1 VAHAQRPVNYYDIL
15 GVAPNAT
22 TEEIRAAYRARIS
35 QYHPDRNRSTHAT
48 AIAALINEVWE
59 VLGNP
64 ERRHAYDAAT
74 EFSTQRPES
83 AQASPRPTTPLSSTA
98 PDRSPIYSEP
108 QVQKMFPVRVGIFG
122 AIVLFLTVVWV
133 SWMGWVWWSRLIL
146 YGVITAV
153 TRQWQTTKRAPAQQR
168 SPWTCPTC
176 GRSLPR
182 YVEQC
187 RCGFV
192 RVVAATGTRIDTAD

>member
-15 GVAPNAT
+15 GVAPTRRRRRSAPHT
-22 TEEIRAAYRARIS
+22 ALASAI
-35 QYHPDRNRSTHAT
+35 HPDRNRSTHAT

-74 EFSTQRPES
+74 EFSCSGRKS
-83 AQASPRPTTPLSSTA
+83 AQASPRPTTPSSSTA

-108 QVQKMFPVRVGIFG
+108 QVRKMFPVRVGIFG
-122 AIVLFLTVVWV
+122 AIVLLLTVVWV

-146 YGVITAV
+146 YGVISAV
-153 TRQWQTTKRAPAQQR
+153 TRQWQTTKCAPAQQR

-192 RVVAATGTRIDTAD
+192 RVVAATGTRIDTAE